1 MNVLETILN
10 FLTSLA
16 RIIFPRKRKPAAGD
30 CPCPHPL
37 PAPTEPPLPPDAGDG
52 SNPDLY
58 RSDTLALGQGD
69 WGTRQEK
76 PPARSRLARNV
87 RIQPDADGRG
97 WVFVQIIPLIG
108 GMTEVCL
115 KMKFVNSRFPSFRG
129 GLCFIYTFILS
140 ASIPGIRR
148 VSL

>member
-52 SNPDLY
+52 SDPDLY
-58 RSDTLALGQGD
+58 RGDTLALGQGD
-69 WGTRQEK
+69 WGKQ
-76 PPARSRLARNV
+76 PPANDWLGLSGYSLM
-87 RIQPDADGRG
+87 
-97 WVFVQIIPLIG
+97 LIG
-108 GMTEVCL
+108 GAGTLFYLYFYPVSQYSRHQTGFFIG
-115 KMKFVNSRFPSFRG
+115 FVHIDIGNVATGHIFFVG
-129 GLCFIYTFILS
+129 QIT
-140 ASIPGIRR
+140 
-148 VSL
+148 

>member
-52 SNPDLY
+52 SDPDLY
-58 RSDTLALGQGD
+58 RGDTLALAQGD
-69 WGTRQEK
+69 WGSK
-76 PPARSRLARNV
+76 PTPTNWPGISGYSLM
-87 RIQPDADGRG
+87 
-97 WVFVQIIPLIG
+97 LIG
-108 GMTEVCL
+108 
-115 KMKFVNSRFPSFRG
+115 
-129 GLCFIYTFILS
+129 S
-140 ASIPGIRR
+140 AAC
-148 VSL
+148 VYKWFLA